1 MDKKLRNRYR
11 KAIGIQPNII
21 KVACLS
27 DLLEPSNFIDKKNKS
42 LCCMKTEINKEI
54 KSETESSNSQYNKEY
69 R

>member
-54 KSETESSNSQYNKEY
+54 K
-69 R
+69 